1 MKTSLLA
8 LLLWLSAGRPAVAQS
23 RDSLGGKVKTYF
35 PAGRARQARAYQ
47 QLVQE
52 AARFYEEAL
61 PGPPFVVGLNVRP
74 TTPVPY
80 YDDETNRLVVGA
92 SKQAPQLFQPADG
105 SSADTVDLVAVHELG
120 HYYFYTLHPTA
131 IPTKWAGEFF
141 ASYFAICYL
150 ETRKGLSMR
159 PSAPAGPLPQYR
171 TLADFE
177 RLYYGVGGPNYG
189 WYQGRFA
196 ALAYA
201 LYPKFKTKLVK
212 IAFAEYGPT
221 GKPPPPT
228 PGTPENSCSQ
238 GSGALVENNAVA
250 IC

>member
-1 MKTSLLA
+1 MKTSLVA
-8 LLLWLSAGRPAVAQS
+8 LLLWLPAVLPAVAQS
-23 RDSLGGKVKTYF
+23 RDSLGGKVKVYF

-52 AARFYEEAL
+52 AATFYEKSF
-61 PGPPFVVGLNVRP
+61 PGPPFTVALNVRS

-80 YDDETNRLVVGA
+80 YDDKTNSLVVGA
-92 SKQAPQLFQPADG
+92 SKQAVARLFQPADH
-105 SSADTVDLVAVHELG
+105 SPADTVDVVAVHELG
-120 HYYFYTLHPTA
+120 HYYFYTLHPST
-131 IPTKWAGEFF
+131 IPAKWADEFF

-150 ETRKGLSMR
+150 ETRKGLSLL
-159 PSAPAGPLPQYR
+159 PSSPAGPTPQYR

-189 WYQGRFA
+189 WYQGQFA

-212 IAFAEYGPT
+212 IALDEYGPT
-221 GKPPPPT
+221 GKRTPPLELLKTLAPK
-228 PGTPENSCSQ
+228 EV
-238 GSGALVENNAVA
+238 ALWLKSMQ
-250 IC
+250 

>member
-1 MKTSLLA
+1 MKISLLV
-8 LLLWLSAGRPAVAQS
+8 LLFWLPAVRPAAAQE

-47 QLVQE
+47 HLVQE
-52 AARFYEEAL
+52 AATFYEKAL
-61 PGPPFVVGLNVRP
+61 PGPPFAVGLNVRP

-80 YDDETNRLVVGA
+80 YDDETNRLFVGA
-92 SKQAPQLFQPADG
+92 RQQAIPQLFQPADG
-105 SSADTVDLVAVHELG
+105 SPADTVDLVAVHELG
-120 HYYFYTLHPTA
+120 HYYFYALRPST
-131 IPTKWAGEFF
+131 IPAKWADEFF

-159 PSAPAGPLPQYR
+159 PTAPAGPAPRYH

-212 IAFAEYGPT
+212 IALDEYGPK
-221 GKPPPPT
+221 GKHTSPLQLLKTLAPK
-228 PGTPENSCSQ
+228 EV
-238 GSGALVENNAVA
+238 ALWLKTMQ
-250 IC
+250 